1 MNYHP
6 DFECD
11 CRICGSSPCVVVDD
25 HPQGDTELCGI
36 CFFGDRLML
45 DWELW
50 NEEREE
56 TE

>member
-1 MNYHP
+1 
-6 DFECD
+6 
-11 CRICGSSPCVVVDD
+11 VDD